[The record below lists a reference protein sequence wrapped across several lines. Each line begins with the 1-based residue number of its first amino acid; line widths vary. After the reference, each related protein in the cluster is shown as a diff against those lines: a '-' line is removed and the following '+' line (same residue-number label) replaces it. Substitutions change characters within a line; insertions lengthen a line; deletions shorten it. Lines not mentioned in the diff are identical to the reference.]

1 MAGAANFIGWR
12 RHQRVPSLSMTY
24 CQDSREPKESA
35 VKLTKL
41 AQLIALIGVATPVLA
56 QLAAPQAP
64 MTRVEITGS
73 SIKRIAREGALP
85 VEFISRK
92 QIEEQGIVNA
102 EQLIASLN
110 VNGNGSD
117 NLASNADVAT
127 GAQRGNNGASSA
139 NLRGQ
144 GADSTLVLLNGRRVA
159 THGMKGSAVDLNS
172 IPFAAVERVEVLK
185 DGASAI
191 YGTDAIGGVINFIL
205 KKNYK
210 GLEAQAFT
218 DLTEAGGANIV
229 RYSLTG
235 GFGDLQEQGFNV
247 LLAASTGEN
256 KALRGDQR
264 DFVNTFQPER
274 GLSVDTRGA
283 PFANVFATTLG
294 NTILSRSSNTGPTL
308 PGGTQAF
315 SGISLLDLPG
325 GAGCNSVDGMGAYD
339 DKLWDTPSAAYG
351 CAWDTGRAAVLQQPV
366 KNSNFVTRATVRVQ
380 GHELFAE
387 VVGSRTEVAKRFSP
401 NQVSPGASTFPASSF
416 YPSTGAAY
424 NEVFNQLVAVF
435 PSIEANRGLPIAY
448 RWRCMECGNREIVTE
463 SKAGRV
469 QLGADGQLGKFD
481 YKVGLTRAFSQSES
495 TLGSGYNY
503 TAALAAALGSGII
516 NPFLKPGEQQSQAA
530 RDLIRSTSAAGVVLY
545 GGRTTVTAFDAALSG
560 EIYALAAGPV
570 MAALGTDLRKEE
582 YKFDGD
588 LREAAARPSI
598 LNAPFDDVNA
608 LAKVSR
614 DIRAVYAELM
624 VPLTKALEVTLA
636 LRQDHYSGF
645 GNTLNPKVSFRWQPS
660 TQLMLRGSYNEGF
673 RAPSFNQ
680 LFNGVTESTY
690 AGKDLADPA
699 TCAGGKV
706 DSTKPGCE
714 SITPVILTGGKS
726 TLGPETAKQG
736 TVGVVFEPSARWS
749 ANLDLWEVRRFNSIK
764 SVTLATMLANYDLF
778 QNQFARDASGK
789 LVAIDQR
796 WVNAGAAMT
805 RGIEAGARSTG
816 KLWEGAW
823 GAGIDGSYLLKK
835 QSRPLANAPF
845 GVDEVG
851 LFSVIGDLGLKWKHT
866 AYLSYKKGV
875 WSGLLQ
881 NVYRHG
887 YRDQVL
893 PGVASGKVTPSNYNP
908 NVDAYSIFHVSAS
921 YAGIKNLT
929 LTAGIKNLFDQDP
942 PFAITYDSNSG
953 AGSSWEARVAD
964 PRGRSLTLMA
974 NYKFL

>member
-1 MAGAANFIGWR
+1 MK
-12 RHQRVPSLSMTY
+12 LS
-24 CQDSREPKESA
+24 
-35 VKLTKL
+35 KL
-41 AQLIALIGVATPVLA
+41 AQLMALIGVAAPALA
-56 QLAAPQAP
+56 QVGQAQPP
-64 MTRVEITGS
+64 MARVEITGS

-85 VEFISRK
+85 VEIITRK

-117 NLASNADVAT
+117 NLASNADVT
-127 GAQRGNNGASSA
+127 SGAQRGNNGASSA

-205 KKNYK
+205 KKNYQ
-210 GLEAQAFT
+210 GVEAQAFT
-218 DLTEAGGANIV
+218 DVTEAGGGNIQ
-229 RYSLTG
+229 RYTLTG
-235 GFGDLQEQGFNV
+235 GFGDLQEQGFN
-247 LLAASTGEN
+247 LLVTAATSEN

-283 PFANVFATTLG
+283 PFANVFATSLG
-294 NTILSRSSNTGPTL
+294 DTILSRRSNTGPTL

-325 GAGCNSVDGMGAYD
+325 GAGCGAVDGMGAYD
-339 DKLWDTPSAAYG
+339 EKLWDTPAAAYG

-366 KNSNFVTRATVRVQ
+366 KSSNFVTRATFRVG
-380 GHELFAE
+380 GHDLFAE
-387 VVGSRTEVAKRFSP
+387 LVGSQTEVAKRFSP
-401 NQVSPGASTFPASSF
+401 NQISPGASTFPATSF

-424 NEVFNQLVAVF
+424 NSVFNQLVAVF

-448 RWRCMECGNREIVTE
+448 RWRCMDCGNREIVTE

-481 YKVGLTRAFSQSES
+481 YKVGLTRAFSESES

-503 TAALAAALGSGII
+503 TGALAAALGTGII
-516 NPFLKPGEQQSQAA
+516 NPFLQPGERQSQAA
-530 RDLIRSTSAAGVVLY
+530 IDLIKSTSAAGVVLY

-560 EIYALAAGPV
+560 EIWTLPGGPV

-582 YKFDGD
+582 YKFNGD
-588 LREAAARPSI
+588 LRQAASRPAI

-614 DIRAVYAELM
+614 DIRAVYAEVLM
-624 VPLTKALEVTLA
+624 PLTKSLEVTLA

-645 GNTLNPKVSFRWQPS
+645 GNTVNPKVSFRWQPAAS
-660 TQLMLRGSYNEGF
+660 LLFRGSYNEGF

-680 LFNGVTESTY
+680 LFNGVTESAY
-690 AGKDLADPA
+690 AGKDLADPQS
-699 TCAGGKV
+699 CAGAKV

-714 SITPVILTGGKS
+714 SINPVILTGGKA

-736 TVGVVFEPSARWS
+736 TLGVVFEPSARFS
-749 ANLDLWEVRRFNSIK
+749 ANMDVWEIRRYNTIK
-764 SVTLATMLANYDLF
+764 SVTLATMLANYSLF
-778 QNQFARDASGK
+778 EGQFLRDAGGK

-796 WVNAGAAMT
+796 WVNSGAGIT
-805 RGIEAGARSTG
+805 RGIEAGARTNG
-816 KLWEGAW
+816 KVWDGAW

-835 QSRPLANAPF
+835 RNRALASAPF
-845 GVDEVG
+845 GADEVG
-851 LFSVIGDLGLKWKHT
+851 LFTFTGDLGLKWKHT
-866 AYLSYKKGV
+866 AYLSYKKGD
-875 WSGLLQ
+875 WSGLFQ

-887 YRDQVL
+887 YKDQVL
-893 PGVASGKVTPSNYNP
+893 PGVASGKVTPSNYDPMVN
-908 NVDAYSIFHVSAS
+908 AYSIFHASAS
-921 YAGIKNLT
+921 YTGIKKLT
-929 LTAGIKNLFDQDP
+929 LTAGIKNLFDKDP
-942 PFAITYDSNSG
+942 PFAITYDGNTG
-953 AGSSWEARVAD
+953 AGSSWEPRVAD